1 MRETETQ
8 MLITVF
14 GGRAIL
20 VRALAID
27 AYADDAQTLILEHF
41 CEYVFKRVLLDVS
54 HDHISGVID
63 IFESH
68 RASGRTLDAL
78 IDDLRRFVPGM
89 DEVVKEEIVRSVEEF
104 RSETRTP
111 VTV

>member
-20 VRALAID
+20 VRALAIEG
-27 AYADDAQTLILEHF
+27 YTEEEQMSILEHF

-63 IFESH
+63 IFETH
-68 RASGRTLDAL
+68 RASGRTLDSL
-78 IDDLRRFVPGM
+78 IDELRRYVPGM
-89 DEVVKEEIVRSVEEF
+89 DEVVKEEIVRSVEVF
-104 RSETRTP
+104 RSDVRDP
-111 VTV
+111 VAV